1 MNSLS
6 VLSVVKENEAWR
18 LQISLTHWMHL
29 FFCEW
34 RLVNRRVG
42 GLEDKFMDTMSAD
55 PVNRRV
61 GGLEEIPFNPSLSLI
76 S

>member
-1 MNSLS
+1 
-6 VLSVVKENEAWR
+6 
-18 LQISLTHWMHL
+18 MHL

>member
-1 MNSLS
+1 
-6 VLSVVKENEAWR
+6 
-18 LQISLTHWMHL
+18 MHL
-29 FFCEW
+29 FFCEL
-34 RLVNRRVG
+34 RLVNRRVGGLEVDRFGLVAPMNVNRRVG

>member
-1 MNSLS
+1 
-6 VLSVVKENEAWR
+6 
-18 LQISLTHWMHL
+18 MHL
-29 FFCEW
+29 FFCEL